1 VDAIRGLVQ
10 EAPDLTTAA
19 PPEEPVASPDPW
31 AVPLAAA
38 SASRLPETL
47 AALRYRDFRL
57 LLAGLFFALSGWWMM
72 VVAQGWLVLELTDS
86 ASAVAL
92 VGSMLSIPFLVL
104 GPFSGVAAD
113 RLYRK
118 YLLVTTRSAVAAL
131 MLLEGVLILGGW
143 IEVWQMVV
151 LALLAGCA
159 FAMDIPGRQSLIP
172 DTVHES
178 VVANAVALNVSV
190 FSMTTIAG
198 PIVGAVVLAIFGAGG
213 CFVANG
219 IGNAVLALAIL
230 FMRIPR
236 RQRSGRWN
244 VAGDFI
250 SGLRYVRNQRV
261 VLLLLMVALVV
272 TLLARNWQQ
281 LAPVFVRDV
290 YGSGEGGLGLL
301 YTAAGGGAVAG
312 ALLLVG
318 LSGVRRRAP
327 IFGVAIAL
335 AFAAIGGFA
344 LSESLYVASAFV
356 LLTGLGLQ
364 VTETLTQTVVLVET
378 PEEYRG
384 RVMSLVSLLWGVQP
398 LGVLAS
404 GVAADVW
411 NPQLA
416 IGAGAAV
423 GAVALGALYLRTR
436 PLWATF

>member
-1 VDAIRGLVQ
+1 M
-10 EAPDLTTAA
+10 
-19 PPEEPVASPDPW
+19 
-31 AVPLAAA
+31 
-38 SASRLPETL
+38 PETL

-57 LLAGLFFALSGWWMM
+57 LLVGLFFALSGWWMM

-118 YLLVTTRSAVAAL
+118 YLLVATRSSVAVL
-131 MLLEGVLILGGW
+131 MLVEGVLILGGW
-143 IEVWQMVV
+143 IEIWHMLV
-151 LALLAGCA
+151 LAFLAGCA

-178 VVANAVALNVSV
+178 LVGNAVALNVSV

-198 PIVGAVVLAIFGAGG
+198 PILGAVVLANFGAGG

-219 IGNAVLALAIL
+219 VGNAALALAIL
-230 FMRIPR
+230 AMRIPR
-236 RQRSGRWN
+236 RRRNGRWN
-244 VAGDFI
+244 ITGDFI
-250 SGLRYVRNQRV
+250 SGLRYVRNERI
-261 VLLLLMVALVV
+261 VLLLLTVALVV
-272 TLLARNWQQ
+272 TLLGRNWQQ

-290 YGSGEGGLGLL
+290 YGSDEGGLGLL
-301 YTAAGGGAVAG
+301 YTAAGAGAVAG
-312 ALLLVG
+312 ALLLVW
-318 LSGVRRRAP
+318 LSGLRRRAP
-327 IFGVAIAL
+327 IFGAAIVL
-335 AFAAIGGFA
+335 AFAAMAGFA
-344 LSESLYVASAFV
+344 MSSGLYVASAFV

-364 VTETLTQTVVLVET
+364 ITETMTQTVVLVQT

-384 RVMSLVSLLWGVQP
+384 RVMALVSLLWGLQP

-423 GAVALGALYLRTR
+423 AAVALGALYLRTR
-436 PLWATF
+436 VLWATF